1 MFTDKK
7 ELHEIKSTLLTGI
20 FDRKCPLRLSL
31 QTALEERQRQLAAA
45 DGRGEAD
52 ENHRPM
58 AAALARLIRR
68 IKEAVAGP
76 RAAPAAPG
84 IEGSVEDMSIGNGSK
99 GGADGGGWQPV
110 QKRRR

>member
-76 RAAPAAPG
+76 RAAPAAAG
-84 IEGSVEDMSIGNGSK
+84 IEGSVEGMSIEGMSTVN
-99 GGADGGGWQPV
+99 
-110 QKRRR
+110 